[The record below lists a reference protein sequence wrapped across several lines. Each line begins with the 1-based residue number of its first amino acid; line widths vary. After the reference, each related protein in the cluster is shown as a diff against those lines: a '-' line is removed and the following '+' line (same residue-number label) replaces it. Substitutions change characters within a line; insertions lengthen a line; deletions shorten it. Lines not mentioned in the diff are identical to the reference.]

1 MQASEQARGTLS
13 QFPSEDNNYV
23 ASYNKLSTNHTD
35 IWQHNHYAGTQNQ
48 TGRAPRQAAHNLLT
62 AVSFLTTQN
71 QSNLSSPFYTQIYQD
86 LKHLASLLYF
96 KRTKNK
102 LNHQSQKKESYL
114 YQLIAS
120 MKELTKEL
128 Q

>member
-71 QSNLSSPFYTQIYQD
+71 HEAMPPHSSTMAVPFRREYTNPIFR
-86 LKHLASLLYF
+86 LHCISTICNSLW
-96 KRTKNK
+96 
-102 LNHQSQKKESYL
+102 QP
-114 YQLIAS
+114 
-120 MKELTKEL
+120 
-128 Q
+128 

>member
-48 TGRAPRQAAHNLLT
+48 TGQAPRQAAHNSGIVLDHT
-62 AVSFLTTQN
+62 KPRSDATSFIHDGSAVS
-71 QSNLSSPFYTQIYQD
+71 
-86 LKHLASLLYF
+86 A
-96 KRTKNK
+96 
-102 LNHQSQKKESYL
+102 
-114 YQLIAS
+114 
-120 MKELTKEL
+120 
-128 Q
+128 